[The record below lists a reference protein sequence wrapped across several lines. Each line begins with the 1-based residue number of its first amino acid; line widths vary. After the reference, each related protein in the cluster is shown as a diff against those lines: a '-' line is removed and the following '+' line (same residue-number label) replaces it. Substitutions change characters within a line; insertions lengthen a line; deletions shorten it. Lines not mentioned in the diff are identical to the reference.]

1 MSKVFF
7 FDQINISN
15 TIFNHLNKIK
25 GLALYY
31 QFHQT
36 PQLSAI
42 RETIKK
48 FEEIKCLFER
58 QKTYHFYSSSLIVTY
73 EAYLEDNLI
82 AQTNITISNTKS
94 FENSVRIVM
103 ADFAHVFPA
112 KDTLDKNYL
121 YGLNSLIDH
130 LKTLLRPDYMF
141 KDVRNAN

>member
-1 MSKVFF
+1 M
-7 FDQINISN
+7 
-15 TIFNHLNKIK
+15 
-25 GLALYY
+25 ALYY

-58 QKTYHFYSSSLIVTY
+58 QTTYHFYSSSLIVTY

-82 AQTNITISNTKS
+82 AQTNNITDNNTKS

-121 YGLNSLIDH
+121 YGLNSLIER
-130 LKTLLRPDYMF
+130 LKTLLRPDYVF
-141 KDVRNAN
+141 KDVRVL

>member
-7 FDQINISN
+7 FDQINISD
-15 TIFNHLNKIK
+15 TILNHLNKIK

-48 FEEIKCLFER
+48 FEEIECLFER

-82 AQTNITISNTKS
+82 AQTNNITSNNTKS

-103 ADFAHVFPA
+103 ADFAHV
-112 KDTLDKNYL
+112 
-121 YGLNSLIDH
+121 
-130 LKTLLRPDYMF
+130 
-141 KDVRNAN
+141 

>member
-1 MSKVFF
+1 
-7 FDQINISN
+7 
-15 TIFNHLNKIK
+15 
-25 GLALYY
+25 LALYY

-73 EAYLEDNLI
+73 EAYLEDNVKSANRNNSHLE
-82 AQTNITISNTKS
+82 AITSPFS
-94 FENSVRIVM
+94 LENSVRVVM

-112 KDTLDKNYL
+112 NDSLDNNYL
-121 YGLNSLIDH
+121 YGVNSLIDH
-130 LKTLLRPDYMF
+130 LKTLLRSDYVF
-141 KDVRNAN
+141 KDLRKGN